1 MIYCHPKLYPG
12 TIGQL
17 ETSPLGSTIGRE
29 TDCCCRAVLCSM
41 YVCVCVLCGLCV
53 AVCGCVWLC
62 VAVCGCVAV
71 WLCAVCCVFS
81 MLLLRLR
88 RCSWSLAV
96 PKRPSSPSWCS
107 WPSRPS
113 WPSCSSQWQAFS
125 WQMPWRARANP
136 AMLEARTSRVDRW
149 AMSSQLGFHLIL
161 TL

>member
-62 VAVCGCVAV
+62 VAVWPCGCVLSV
-71 WLCAVCCVFS
+71 VCSPCYCYGSDDAAGAWQSRSGLHRLHGVHG
-81 MLLLRLR
+81 LRGLR
-88 RCSWSLAV
+88 GLRALHSG
-96 PKRPSSPSWCS
+96 RPSPGRCHGEHERILRCWKLELLGWIDGPCLHSWDS
-107 WPSRPS
+107 
-113 WPSCSSQWQAFS
+113 
-125 WQMPWRARANP
+125 
-136 AMLEARTSRVDRW
+136 
-149 AMSSQLGFHLIL
+149 I
-161 TL
+161 